1 MVLFCGTRTLFF
13 INIFLLLSLTA
24 RSQTIVETSDITR
37 FWQMYDRLVY
47 CSSEED
53 SVQWIQTQ
61 YLDKASKGFKE
72 FQKVRDLD
80 ARYYLKNFRNS
91 PSFWASLR
99 PRTED
104 LENRTEEVHSVLDQF
119 ENRFKHF
126 KRPKVCFA
134 IGALS
139 TGGTISSGWLLIGA
153 EIVMADSSVNK
164 EELNSW
170 LQFAMQDHDQL
181 KSFIAHETVHTMQ
194 RNTFSVL
201 WGYLFTRKLTMSM
214 LEGAADFIAL
224 EVAGETINANLY
236 AYGYRHEESIKRRFS
251 EDLYNNDSDSWLY
264 NGLNAENG
272 PADLGY
278 FIGSQACN
286 AYFNKQNQSSKAL
299 KKIAL
304 MKRPKSIAKKS
315 DYFNL
320 VPSSTE

>member
-1 MVLFCGTRTLFF
+1 MFLFRGSRILLLTCSFF
-13 INIFLLLSLTA
+13 SLSLTA
-24 RSQTIVETSDITR
+24 RSQTMVETSDITR
-37 FWQMYDRLVY
+37 FWAMYDSLRY
-47 CSSEED
+47 CGSTQD
-53 SVQWIQTQ
+53 SIEWIQAR

-80 ARYYLKNFRNS
+80 ARYYVRNFRGA
-91 PSFWASLR
+91 PTFWESLR

-104 LENRTEEVHSVLDQF
+104 LKNRRDEVNAVLDQF
-119 ENRFKHF
+119 EQRFNHF

-153 EIVMADSSVNK
+153 EIVMADSTVNK

-194 RNTFSVL
+194 RNTFNVL
-201 WGYLFTRKLTMSM
+201 WGYLFSRKLTMSM
-214 LEGAADFIAL
+214 IEGAADFIAL
-224 EVAGETINANLY
+224 EVTGETINASLY
-236 AYGYRHEESIKRRFS
+236 EYGYQHEESIKRRFS
-251 EDLYNNDSDSWLY
+251 EDLYNNDADSWLY
-264 NGLNAENG
+264 NGLNAKNG

-278 FIGSQACN
+278 FIGSQACDS
-286 AYFNKQNQSSKAL
+286 YFQKMDGSPKAL
-299 KKIAL
+299 KKIAQ
-304 MKRPKSIAKKS
+304 MKRPKSLAKQS
-315 DYFNL
+315 DYFKM